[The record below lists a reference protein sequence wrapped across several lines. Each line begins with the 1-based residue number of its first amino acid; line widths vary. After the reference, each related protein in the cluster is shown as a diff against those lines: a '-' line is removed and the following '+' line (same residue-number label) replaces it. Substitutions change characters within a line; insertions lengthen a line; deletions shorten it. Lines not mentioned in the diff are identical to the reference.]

1 MRDIYSMEY
10 PNHLRKKRLVRVLLG
25 VLAAMLLFCALGCFE
40 IKNDDQM
47 SASIPTQQLT
57 EQPMPEPTE
66 QPTQEPTQE
75 PTLQPPEEQF
85 RYEDVLSFKKAP
97 VIADTYFTNRLKLA
111 YEAFSKKTA
120 FVVAKVL
127 SIKSYYGW
135 EKDCSV
141 YGWMTVEALVLEVK
155 DEFNSAGVKPGDV
168 LMLREDSKICFEKAE
183 DRYAFFS
190 EHHNTTIANYEEFE
204 ALTNE
209 VGGFFQVLPKE
220 GIDYRLSLW
229 PDEYPLIVGER
240 YAMFC
245 CMSDETTEYG
255 MPQSFLFYVYP
266 MDRWIDLEG
275 LVRDYEFEICDEYIT
290 VSEQLAAL
298 FRHTEHIGESMIK

>member
-1 MRDIYSMEY
+1 MRDLYSMEY
-10 PNHLRKKRLVRVLLG
+10 PNHLKEKRLVRVLLG

-40 IKNDDQM
+40 IKNDDRM
-47 SASIPTQQLT
+47 NASIPTQQLT
-57 EQPMPEPTE
+57 EQPTPEPTE

-85 RYEDVLSFKKAP
+85 KYEDVINIKDKVP
-97 VIADTYFTNRLKLA
+97 VIVDKFTPYSLKEA
-111 YEAFSKKTA
+111 YGFSPSIA

-183 DRYAFFS
+183 DRYDFFS
-190 EHHNTTIANYEEFE
+190 EHHNTTITNYEEFE

-220 GIDYRLSLW
+220 GIDYRLSLF

-245 CMSDETTEYG
+245 CVSDETTEYG
-255 MPQSFLFYVYP
+255 MPQSFLDYVYP
-266 MDRWIDLEG
+266 MDRWIDLEE
-275 LVRDYEFEICDEYIT
+275 LVSNYGFDLCDEYIT
-290 VSEQLAAL
+290 VSKQLAAL

>member
-1 MRDIYSMEY
+1 MR
-10 PNHLRKKRLVRVLLG
+10 RLLLL
-25 VLAAMLLFCALGCFE
+25 LAAMALAASGCVNRE
-40 IKNDDQM
+40 PDNNK
-47 SASIPTQQLT
+47 SAAIPTQQLT
-57 EQPMPEPTE
+57 EQPTPEPTE

-85 RYEDVLSFKKAP
+85 KYEDVINIKNKVHRIVDGIEPYS
-97 VIADTYFTNRLKLA
+97 LKDA
-111 YEAFSKKTA
+111 YGFSPSIA
-120 FVVAKVL
+120 FVVARVL
-127 SIKSYYGW
+127 SIKYYFGW
-135 EKDCSV
+135 EEDDFFD
-141 YGWMTVEALVLEVK
+141 GWTTVEALVLEVK

-168 LMLREDSKICFEKAE
+168 LMLREDSKICFEKKE
-183 DRYAFFS
+183 DRYDFFS
-190 EHHNTTIANYEEFE
+190 EHHNAAITNYEEFE

-220 GIDYRLSLW
+220 GVDYILSLW

-255 MPQSFLFYVYP
+255 MPESFLFYVYP

-275 LVRDYEFEICDEYIT
+275 LVSNYGFDLCDEYIT
-290 VSEQLAAL
+290 VSKQLAAL

>member
-1 MRDIYSMEY
+1 MEY

-25 VLAAMLLFCALGCFE
+25 VLAAMLLFCTLGCFE

-47 SASIPTQQLT
+47 NASISTQQLT
-57 EQPMPEPTE
+57 EQPTPEPTE

-85 RYEDVLSFKKAP
+85 KYADVINIKNKVPRIVDGIEPYS
-97 VIADTYFTNRLKLA
+97 LKDA
-111 YEAFSKKTA
+111 YGFSPSIA
-120 FVVAKVL
+120 FVVARVL
-127 SIKSYYGW
+127 SIKYYYGW
-135 EKDCSV
+135 EEDDFFD
-141 YGWMTVEALVLEVK
+141 GWTTVEALVLEVK

-168 LMLREDSKICFEKAE
+168 LMLREDSKICFEKKE
-183 DRYAFFS
+183 DKYDFFS
-190 EHHNTTIANYEEFE
+190 EHHNTTITNYEEFE

-220 GIDYRLSLW
+220 GVDYILSLW

-255 MPQSFLFYVYP
+255 MPGSLLFNVYP

-275 LVRDYEFEICDEYIT
+275 LVSNYGFDLCDEYIT
-290 VSEQLAAL
+290 VSKQLAAL
-298 FRHTEHIGESMIK
+298 FRHTEHIGQSMIK

>member
-1 MRDIYSMEY
+1 MKY

-25 VLAAMLLFCALGCFE
+25 VLAAMLLFCTLGCFE

-47 SASIPTQQLT
+47 NASIPTQQLT
-57 EQPMPEPTE
+57 EQPTPEPTE

-85 RYEDVLSFKKAP
+85 KYEDIINIKNKVPRIVDGIEPYS
-97 VIADTYFTNRLKLA
+97 LKDA
-111 YEAFSKKTA
+111 YGFSPSIA
-120 FVVAKVL
+120 FVVARVL
-127 SIKSYYGW
+127 SIKYYYGW
-135 EKDCSV
+135 EEDDFFD
-141 YGWMTVEALVLEVK
+141 GWTTVEALVLEVK
-155 DEFNSAGVKPGDV
+155 DEFNSAGVKPGDI
-168 LMLREDSKICFEKAE
+168 LQLREDSWLFLE
-183 DRYAFFS
+183 
-190 EHHNTTIANYEEFE
+190 NYEETIAFF
-204 ALTNE
+204 ADKYNTNIADKE
-209 VGGFFQVLPKE
+209 DFKDFMKDKDGFFQLVPQK
-220 GIDYRLSLW
+220 GIDYSLSLW

-255 MPQSFLFYVYP
+255 MPESFLFHVYP

-275 LVRDYEFEICDEYIT
+275 LVSNYGFDLCDEYIT